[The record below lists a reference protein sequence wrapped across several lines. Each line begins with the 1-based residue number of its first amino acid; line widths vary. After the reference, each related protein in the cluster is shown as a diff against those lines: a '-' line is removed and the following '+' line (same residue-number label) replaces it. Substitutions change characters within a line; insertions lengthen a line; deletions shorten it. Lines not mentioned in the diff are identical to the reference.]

1 MKFNFFIFAI
11 LSLISIKLFQSYTF
25 NAAEVLKDP
34 NNYRYILCSN
44 NGDPTYNSTTNEII
58 CSCKEG
64 YVNEPREKKKEFLNG
79 HFVQC
84 SYRQKSR
91 FKALFFALC
100 LPFGFDFLY
109 LERYIIFS
117 IVFCIVIIIIVLNII
132 MFIINYKTNM
142 KNKENQIQH
151 KFNKIRNDPRNKDKS
166 ENRKIK
172 CLKILNFI
180 ANLGIFNHIL
190 YMIITVILHLSGII
204 DDGNGVNT
212 ENDLTYL
219 FQRYSDSD

>member
-1 MKFNFFIFAI
+1 MECNFFIFVI
-11 LSLISIKLFQSYTF
+11 LSLISINIIQCYSF
-25 NAAEVLKDP
+25 NPSEILSNP

-44 NGDPTYNSTTNEII
+44 NGEPTYNSTTNEIT

-64 YVNEPREKKKEFLNG
+64 YVNEPREKKKEYLNG

-117 IVFCIVIIIIVLNII
+117 IVFCIIIIVIVLNIV
-132 MFIINYKTNM
+132 MFVINYQTNM

-151 KFNKIRNDPRNKDKS
+151 KFNKTRNDPRNQEKS
-166 ENRKIK
+166 ENRKLK
-172 CLKILNFI
+172 FFKILNFI
-180 ANLGIFNHIL
+180 ANLGLILHIL

-204 DDGNGVNT
+204 DDGNHVKT

-219 FQRYSDSD
+219 FQRYSDNE